1 MFGIINC
8 KKIKDLTKLQ
18 EIITL
23 YNAHHPEQRVSIVPE
38 KRDVSNLFV
47 CSYNEGK
54 VGLFKTKE
62 WVRSSSKQYGV
73 VFLGIDTMHVGSKTV
88 WRDHEIWH
96 EPNYTTRI
104 DTFTEIESYTS
115 TCHMHGAVAF
125 EELRFMMRQ
134 EGLIQD
140 YELGFASSKEILQ
153 VLDYAT
159 KYFDKTKSEKE
170 IQKQK

>member
-23 YNAHHPEQRVSIVPE
+23 YNANHPEQRVSIVPE
-38 KRDVSNLFV
+38 KRNVSELFV
-47 CSYNEGK
+47 CSYDEGK

-62 WVRSSSKQYGV
+62 WVNSSSKQHGV
-73 VFLGIDTMHVGSKTV
+73 IFLGVDTMHVGLKTV

-96 EPNYTTRI
+96 MPNFTIQR
-104 DTFTEIESYTS
+104 DVFTEIESYTS
-115 TCHMHGAVAF
+115 TCHMHDAIAF
-125 EELRFMMRQ
+125 EELRLMMRQ

-140 YELGFASSKEILQ
+140 YELSFASSKEILQ

-170 IQKQK
+170 MQKQK